1 MRKERNERSARERE
15 REERERQIQT
25 KMSKA
30 FQEIFSTINSRL
42 AASCPKYGKLFIDES
57 DLGIDTA
64 MGGMSTKE
72 RGGGPCYGLP

>member
-1 MRKERNERSARERE
+1 MKRERNERRHRERE
-15 REERERQIQT
+15 KGREGERQMQT

-30 FQEIFSTINSRL
+30 FEEIFSTINSRL

-64 MGGMSTKE
+64 TGG
-72 RGGGPCYGLP
+72 RGL

>member
-1 MRKERNERSARERE
+1 M
-15 REERERQIQT
+15 QT

-30 FQEIFSTINSRL
+30 FEEIFSTINSLL

-64 MGGMSTKE
+64 KGAWLISRGVEE
-72 RGGGPCYGLP
+72 RLVMVAHSS